1 MRRRLFYLYSLFSSL
16 SSLLRCFSM
25 YMLQRMKIRNAV
37 IKSVVAI
44 MLLNIIAIVPA
55 IITRHVNCVDMSV
68 LAFIILSHLKF
79 Q

>member
-1 MRRRLFYLYSLFSSL
+1 
-16 SSLLRCFSM
+16 
-25 YMLQRMKIRNAV
+25 MLQRMKIRNAA